1 MSKYTA
7 KLGSGDNYNRPKQTY
22 TDKLS
27 KNDIIAKLEDY
38 KKSDISKIPL
48 GSHVRYFSLDKDGNK
63 LFRMG
68 GQLTKNDGL
77 PNFVILSNG
86 KSSWSVQTG
95 GTTFFKKMS
104 VSEMKNEYEKKLLE
118 KDKKIKELLTLLK
131 QYKKTYNIP

>member
-1 MSKYTA
+1 MSKYTS
-7 KLGSGDNYNRPKQTY
+7 KLSNSENYNRPKQTF

-38 KKSDISKIPL
+38 KKTDIDKIPL
-48 GSHVRYFSLDKDGNK
+48 GSHVRYFSIDKDGNK

-77 PNFVILSNG
+77 PNYVILSNG
-86 KSSWSVQTG
+86 QKSWSVQSG

-104 VSEMKNEYEKKLLE
+104 NSEMKHEYETKLLE
-118 KDKKIKELLTLLK
+118 KDKKIKELLTLVK
-131 QYKKTYNIP
+131 QLKKTYNIP